1 MLKEFWESKKHL
13 VQLIGILLGAGALF
27 LAIPRP
33 ESVKAQDAL
42 ANIQFIWL
50 VFITCGVV
58 VLFVQFFNLTVD
70 VERKIRENYRI
81 DVSETLS
88 VLILLTLLYL
98 VYNLWSYIIDL
109 YKISFIDYFKHVSV
123 ALFFLYGALHY
134 HVWRWLV
141 LKIPDRMWLRK
152 IVFSL
157 FAHAILSLV
166 IGIGINY
173 LSDSFYWKSF
183 FWKSVFRTSIIC
195 YIVILLLG
203 FWEDLKTS
211 GKSKIKA

>member
-13 VQLIGILLGAGALF
+13 IQLIGILLGAGALF

-33 ESVKAQDAL
+33 ESFRAQDAL
-42 ANIQFIWL
+42 ANIQFVWL

-70 VERKIRENYRI
+70 AERRIRENYRI
-81 DVSETLS
+81 DVSETISL
-88 VLILLTLLYL
+88 LIFLTLLYL

-109 YKISFIDYFKHVSV
+109 YKVSFIDYFKHVSV
-123 ALFFLYGALHY
+123 VLFFLYGALHY

-152 IVFSL
+152 ILFSL
-157 FAHAILSLV
+157 FVHAILCLA
-166 IGIGINY
+166 IGIWATYRFG
-173 LSDSFYWKSF
+173 SFS
-183 FWKSVFRTSIIC
+183 WKSVLRISILC
-195 YIVILLLG
+195 YIVMLLLG
-203 FWEDLKTS
+203 SWEYLKTF
-211 GKSKIKA
+211 GKNKIKV